1 MTAVLVAVP
10 VLRGKR
16 RFHIDKGRPW
26 SVVEHL
32 VLFALSQKPMTA
44 AEIAEAS
51 GLHRRIVV
59 EIIIRLMRV
68 GWAEVSNQSGRVSFR
83 TSTAGQAV
91 VGLDDLPA
99 APKRITRWMSF
110 LIDQVTGAV
119 FRSRE
124 LSLAHRNDV
133 LNQAQAER
141 LVWLEP
147 RNVTGAD
154 DIQTVA
160 SVLLDEDERL
170 AFVEASGERLVDRFA
185 LISVRDDKLEKALRL
200 PPTLERAILDAAAAA
215 PKTAKGAS
223 SPRVHAR
230 SSLPI
235 RHVVPSLRASSAT
248 ADDIVIGGA
257 AHLEGLQQA
266 IRRARRR
273 LIVHSCFITAE
284 GFAAVKTDLLDA
296 ARRGVAVDILWGQNP
311 FDRNDRSTAEVV
323 ATLGDDPALVRE
335 PGLRIHPISTRSH
348 SKFIVADDSALGRYS
363 LLLGSCN
370 WLSSVYN
377 SVDVSVR
384 VRDPALVGDLLFQ
397 LAELSKGDGGAWSP
411 ISMEFAGLASQV
423 AAMSPPPNQR
433 SRAQIVIGPGHGD
446 YMREAR
452 DSAQARILVTS
463 HRLSQVANAS
473 VMAPVMKAVQA
484 RGIQADVLYAKTSG
498 AATPQNV
505 GDLASI
511 AAKAGVGLH
520 ALDTPRLHAKVL
532 AWDQDHALI
541 TSLNWLSMDSNW
553 NSPAQEIGLY
563 LAAPGAGQRLFEA
576 IDAMLGTEEQN
587 IDGAAQ

>member
-44 AEIAEAS
+44 AEVAEAS
-51 GLHRRIVV
+51 GLHRRVVV

-68 GWAEVSNQSGRVSFR
+68 GWAEVSNQGRRVTFR
-83 TSTAGQAV
+83 ASTAGQAV

-110 LIDQVTGAV
+110 LIDQVTGVV

-133 LNQAQAER
+133 QNQALAEP

-147 RNVTGAD
+147 RNVAGAD

-170 AFVEASGERLVDRFA
+170 AFVEASGERLVDRYA
-185 LISVRDDKLEKALRL
+185 LISVRDQKLEKALRL
-200 PPTLERAILDAAAAA
+200 PPPLERAILDAAAAA
-215 PKTAKGAS
+215 PATPKGPS
-223 SPRVHAR
+223 SPRVQAR
-230 SSLPI
+230 ATLPI
-235 RHVVPSLRASSAT
+235 RHAVPPLRASSVT
-248 ADDIVIGGA
+248 ADDILIGGA
-257 AHLEGLQQA
+257 AHWDTLQQV

-273 LIVHSCFITAE
+273 LIVHSCFITTE
-284 GFAAVKTDLLDA
+284 GFDAVRTDLLEA

-311 FDRNDRSTAEVV
+311 SDRKDRSTADVV
-323 ATLGDDPALVRE
+323 TALGDDPALARE

-348 SKFIVADDSALGRYS
+348 SKFVAADDSVVGRHS
-363 LLLGSCN
+363 LILGSCN
-370 WLSSVYN
+370 WLSSIYN

-384 VRDPALVGDLLFQ
+384 VRDPTLVGDLLFQ

-411 ISMEFAGLASQV
+411 VSMEFAGLASQV
-423 AAMSPPPNQR
+423 AAMSPPTHQR
-433 SRAQIVIGPGHGD
+433 SQAQIVIGPGHGN

-452 DSAQARILVTS
+452 DSAEQRILVTS
-463 HRLSQVANAS
+463 HRLSQVANAA
-473 VMAPVMKAVQA
+473 VMAPVARAVQA
-484 RGIQADVLYAKTSG
+484 RGIRADILYAKTSG
-498 AATPQNV
+498 AATPQNA
-505 GDLASI
+505 GDLAAA
-511 AAKAGVGLH
+511 AAKMGVGLH
-520 ALDTPRLHAKVL
+520 AVDAPRLHAKVL

-541 TSLNWLSMDSNW
+541 TSQNWLSMDSNW

-563 LAAPGAGQRLFEA
+563 LAAPDAGLRLFEA
-576 IDAMLGTEEQN
+576 FDAILDGNNQSTERATQ
-587 IDGAAQ
+587 